1 MLRLPHCEH
10 RRRSRQSGTVV
21 WCAVVRGY
29 FGRVGLDVAK
39 FKKSA
44 RPVVGLFSTQ
54 SRSAEGLGVS
64 DGHRSGNGLTSF
76 DDLVGAGEEGGRH
89 GQSEGLCGLEVDH

>member
-39 FKKSA
+39 FICG
-44 RPVVGLFSTQ
+44 RPAPAKDVEFSFGEVVRCS
-54 SRSAEGLGVS
+54 
-64 DGHRSGNGLTSF
+64 HMSGPLM
-76 DDLVGAGEEGGRH
+76 RYI
-89 GQSEGLCGLEVDH
+89 